1 MINNQHK
8 LAPLAGNTMLFQRA
22 DRCLPV
28 RHFTRLAHPRV
39 AKPAMMKATHENWAT
54 KPGACLATLIA
65 GWAGKPVCI
74 EIQTVQMIRAPT
86 LKNNKVNQSMNA
98 LMLRFKVGNAKA
110 ANVAKAGKAKSSAR
124 SLTPDS
130 HVLTMATLA
139 NQSGNDKW
147 GLAERLFNW

>member
-8 LAPLAGNTMLFQRA
+8 LAPLAGNTMLFQSA
-22 DRCLPV
+22 VRCLPA

-39 AKPAMMKATHENWAT
+39 ADPAMMNASHENCAT

-65 GWAGKPVCI
+65 GWAGKPVCM
-74 EIQTVQMIRAPT
+74 EIQTVQIISAPK

-98 LMLRFKVGNAKA
+98 LMLRFKVGKAKA

-130 HVLTMATLA
+130 HVLTMATLK

-147 GLAERLFNW
+147 GLAEMLFS

>member
-22 DRCLPV
+22 DRCLPA

-39 AKPAMMKATHENWAT
+39 ADPAMMNASHENCAT

-65 GWAGKPVCI
+65 GWAGKPVCM
-74 EIQTVQMIRAPT
+74 EIQTVQIISAPK

-98 LMLRFKVGNAKA
+98 LMLRFKVGSAKA
-110 ANVAKAGKAKSSAR
+110 ANVAKAGNAKSNAR
-124 SLTPDS
+124 SLMPDS
-130 HVLTMATLA
+130 QVLKMATLK